1 MHKYANVSAA
11 VPAQKTMPITVD
23 IQKKLQSL
31 NLQIKWSSSA
41 RRIAILGASGAGKSM
56 TLKMIAGIE
65 TPDRGKIIA
74 DGRTLFDSD
83 RKINMRTQERG
94 TGYLFQNY
102 ALFPNMTVE
111 QNIGIACR
119 AARSE
124 RAALVQ
130 NLICRF
136 GLKGLEHRHPDSLSG
151 GQQQRAALA
160 RILAAAPDMILLD
173 EPFSALDSSLRDKM
187 QLELEK
193 NLADFPGTVILV
205 THSRDEAYRFAQE
218 TVILENGHV
227 AAAGPT
233 KEVFRHPHTAAAAR
247 ITGCKNIARAQR
259 QDDFTVAVPEWGVL
273 LHSDEKLPQHF
284 EAVGYR
290 AHDFAPVWDEL
301 PIEMRRDCISYN
313 EDARA
318 ELQFE
323 KIFYFYPDTAAAVG
337 PAQGKARPAAR
348 ALLTW
353 MLQRED
359 WPLLEEKGMPRY
371 LRLDVS
377 KALFLR
383 EEDGERNEP

>member
-1 MHKYANVSAA
+1 
-11 VPAQKTMPITVD
+11 MPITID
-23 IQKKLQSL
+23 IQKQLQGL

-74 DGRTLFDSD
+74 DGRTLFDSG
-83 RKINMRTQERG
+83 RKINVRTQERG

-102 ALFPNMTVE
+102 ALFPNMTVR
-111 QNIGIACR
+111 QNIAIAGK
-119 AARSE
+119 AARSGKE
-124 RAALVQ
+124 ALVQ
-130 NLICRF
+130 DLIRRF
-136 GLKGLEHRHPDSLSG
+136 ELEGLENSYPGSLSG
-151 GQQQRAALA
+151 GQQQRTALA
-160 RILAAAPDMILLD
+160 RILASAPEMILLD

-218 TVILENGHV
+218 TVILEKGRV
-227 AAAGPT
+227 AAAGQT
-233 KEVFRHPHTAAAAR
+233 KEVFRHPQTAAAAR
-247 ITGCKNIARAQR
+247 ITGCKNIARAER
-259 QDDFTVAVPEWGVL
+259 LSDHDFAVPGWGIV
-273 LHSDEKLPQHF
+273 LHSKERLPEQF

-290 AHDFAPVWDEL
+290 AHDFVPVWDEL
-301 PIEMRRDCISYN
+301 PSGMLQTCIRYN

-323 KIFYFYPDTAAAVG
+323 KIFYFYPDAAAAACRAPG
-337 PAQGKARPAAR
+337 QTRPGAHP
-348 ALLTW
+348 LLTW
-353 MLQRED
+353 MVQRED

-371 LRLDVS
+371 LRLDVL
-377 KALFLR
+377 KVLFLR
-383 EEDGERNEP
+383 EEDGEYDEP

>member
-193 NLADFPGTVILV
+193 I
-205 THSRDEAYRFAQE
+205 SR
-218 TVILENGHV
+218 T
-227 AAAGPT
+227 
-233 KEVFRHPHTAAAAR
+233 FR
-247 ITGCKNIARAQR
+247 
-259 QDDFTVAVPEWGVL
+259 
-273 LHSDEKLPQHF
+273 
-284 EAVGYR
+284 
-290 AHDFAPVWDEL
+290 
-301 PIEMRRDCISYN
+301 
-313 EDARA
+313 
-318 ELQFE
+318 
-323 KIFYFYPDTAAAVG
+323 
-337 PAQGKARPAAR
+337 
-348 ALLTW
+348 
-353 MLQRED
+353 
-359 WPLLEEKGMPRY
+359 
-371 LRLDVS
+371 
-377 KALFLR
+377 
-383 EEDGERNEP
+383 ER